1 MTVIW
6 GLDLHEIHWSKFRS
20 SNMFTRV
27 YHLRRTKMIVYQIAM
42 ILCVCS
48 EAVGTAALSDYLDQQ
63 SQIQGQH
70 PGVKVYNN
78 DFIGA
83 ASYNIWVGVSVAWVF
98 GGAFFFD
105 LFWPE
110 RHEDRDIRWAWKLCA
125 VAESIMMLASAFAL
139 TIITATHSAKIT
151 GTDAASARQYWEESM
166 KKPALR
172 YYTNPKAVAA
182 VVLAWPGVVAT
193 IASTII
199 LWMSHKH
206 DDEFGPRSNYGR
218 SLENGAGSET
228 EQKPV

>member
-1 MTVIW
+1 M
-6 GLDLHEIHWSKFRS
+6 
-20 SNMFTRV
+20 
-27 YHLRRTKMIVYQIAM
+27 
-42 ILCVCS
+42 
-48 EAVGTAALSDYLDQQ
+48 
-63 SQIQGQH
+63 
-70 PGVKVYNN
+70 YNN

-83 ASYNIWVGVSVAWVF
+83 ASYNIWAGVSVAWVF

-139 TIITATHSAKIT
+139 TIITATRSAKIT

-206 DDEFGPRSNYGR
+206 DDEFGPKSNYGR
-218 SLENGAGSET
+218 SLENGVGSET